1 LPKLTPSQH
10 RFIHSFPTWFTGSNT
25 IAILEADG
33 GAGKTFVLKYALEQ
47 QPFHHFKEKALILA
61 ETNEAVFVLMEK
73 LGTDYKHIKTV
84 CSAFNLVH
92 SVNEEGIE
100 GLLQHREPEF
110 EGITLL
116 CIDEA
121 SMLSSV
127 RLKMI
132 LDLCKAYGIYILLIG
147 DRKQLPSPE
156 DEVDWNSR
164 CDSVAFQESWYASN
178 GFQVPVW
185 FTLTENKRSSS
196 EHYEFCKR
204 VGALQ
209 EEGVMGFVPDKYMT
223 PFSTLKKYL
232 QTPEGSSNFLSGE
245 AVVLA
250 YTNKRVA
257 ELNQLVR
264 KELFDKD
271 SEDPFLVG
279 DRLIFRQP
287 TKCFDKP
294 VKDECGYLETLM
306 SQKGTI
312 FTTNTK
318 AVVKKVAYKTLLGM
332 TVVELYIH
340 SNHFVKG
347 LQDGYIYIPFER
359 SDAVAKFLKMRQQAT
374 FTKESV
380 TRQKAFEKCRM
391 FCSIFNVGINPF
403 KEEDTRRDT
412 KHGYVITCHNSQGAS
427 IKDVFTDEANIN
439 SIKNKWLRLKIQY
452 TAYSRTARYLA
463 RLI

>member
-1 LPKLTPSQH
+1 LIKLTSSQH
-10 RFIHSFPTWFTGSNT
+10 RFVHSFPTWFTGSNT

-33 GAGKTFVLKYALEQ
+33 GSGKTFVLKHALEK
-47 QPFHHFKEKALILA
+47 QPLHQFKEKALILA

-73 LGTDYKHIKTV
+73 LGMDYKHIKTV
-84 CSAFNLVH
+84 CAAFNLVH

-100 GLLQHREPEF
+100 GLLQHKEPEF

-121 SMLSSV
+121 SMLSSA
-127 RLKMI
+127 RLRMI
-132 LDLCKAYGIYILLIG
+132 LELCKTYGIYVLLIG

-156 DEVDWNSR
+156 DEVNYNSR
-164 CDSVAFQESWYASN
+164 CDSVAFQESWYTSN

-185 FTLTENKRSSS
+185 FTLTENKRSSN
-196 EHYEFCKR
+196 EHYEFCKK

-223 PFSTLKKYL
+223 PFSTLRKYL
-232 QTPEGSSNFLSGE
+232 QTPEGRSNLLNGD

-264 KELFDKD
+264 KELFGKE
-271 SEDPFLVG
+271 SEDTFLVG

-294 VKDECGYLETLM
+294 VKDECRYFETLI
-306 SQKGTI
+306 SQNGTI

-318 AVVKKVAYKTLLGM
+318 AVVKKVGYKTLLGM

-340 SNHFVKG
+340 SNHFIKG

-359 SDAVAKFLKMRQQAT
+359 SDAVAKFLKMRQAI
-374 FTKESV
+374 FTREDAE
-380 TRQKAFEKCRM
+380 RQKAFEKCRL

-412 KHGYVITCHNSQGAS
+412 KHGYSLTTHCSQGSS
-427 IKDVFTDEANIN
+427 INDIFVDEKDIGAIR
-439 SIKNKWLRLKIQY
+439 NKWLKLKIQY
-452 TAYSRTARYLA
+452 VAYSRTARYLA
-463 RLI
+463 RFI

>member
-1 LPKLTPSQH
+1 MTKLTPSQH
-10 RFIHSFPTWFTGSNT
+10 RFVHSFPTWFTGSNT

-33 GAGKTFVLKYALEQ
+33 GSGKTFVLKHALEKQ
-47 QPFHHFKEKALILA
+47 LFHHFKEKALILA
-61 ETNEAVFVLMEK
+61 ETNEAVFVLLEK

-84 CSAFNLVH
+84 CAAFNLVH
-92 SVNEEGIE
+92 SVNDEGVE
-100 GLLQHREPEF
+100 GLLQHKEPEF

-121 SMLSSV
+121 SMLSSA
-127 RLKMI
+127 RLKMM
-132 LDLCKAYGIYILLIG
+132 LELCRAYGIYVLLIG

-156 DEVDWNSR
+156 DEVTHNSR
-164 CDSVAFQESWYASN
+164 CDSVAFQESWYTANS
-178 GFQVPVW
+178 FQVPVW
-185 FTLTENKRSSS
+185 FTLTENKRSSN
-196 EHYEFCKR
+196 EHYEFCKK

-209 EEGVMGFVPDKYMT
+209 EEGKTGFVPDKYMT

-232 QTPEGSSNFLSGE
+232 QTPEGRSNFLNGE

-264 KELFDKD
+264 KELFGKE
-271 SEDPFLVG
+271 SEDPFIIG

-287 TKCFDKP
+287 TKCFNHP
-294 VKDECGYLETLM
+294 VKDECRYFDALM
-306 SQKGTI
+306 GQKGTT

-318 AVVKKVAYKTLLGM
+318 AVVKNIRYKTLLGM

-359 SDAVAKFLKMRQQAT
+359 KDAVEKFNKMRQQAF
-374 FTKESV
+374 FTRDSV
-380 TRQKAFEKCRM
+380 ARQKAFDKCRL

-412 KHGYVITCHNSQGAS
+412 KHGYSLTTHCSQGSS
-427 IKDVFTDEANIN
+427 INDVFVDEKDIG
-439 SIKNKWLRLKIQY
+439 SIRNKWLKLKIMY
-452 TAYSRTARYLA
+452 VAYSRTARYLA

>member
-1 LPKLTPSQH
+1 MTKLTPSQNL
-10 RFIHSFPTWFTGSNT
+10 FVLSFPTWFTGSNT

-33 GAGKTFVLKYALEQ
+33 GSGKTFVLKHALEK
-47 QPFHHFKEKALILA
+47 QPHFKFKSKALILA
-61 ETNEAVFVLMEK
+61 ETNEAVFVLLEK
-73 LGTDYKHIKTV
+73 LGTGYEHIKTV

-92 SVNEEGIE
+92 SVNEEGVE

-116 CIDEA
+116 VIDEA
-121 SMLSSV
+121 SMLSSA

-132 LDLCKAYGIYILLIG
+132 LELCKSYGIYVLLIG

-156 DEVDWNSR
+156 DETSWNSR
-164 CDSVAFQESWYASN
+164 CDSVAFQEQWYSNN

-185 FTLTENKRSSS
+185 FRLTENKRSSN
-196 EHYEFCKR
+196 EHYEFCTK
-204 VGALQ
+204 VGSLQ
-209 EEGVMGFVPDKYMT
+209 EEGKTGFVPDKYMT

-232 QTPEGSSNFLSGE
+232 QTLEGQDAFLKGE

-264 KELFDKD
+264 KELFGKE
-271 SEDPFLVG
+271 SEDPFIVG

-294 VKDECGYLETLM
+294 VKDETYSFEDLIK
-306 SQKGTI
+306 QKGTI

-318 AVVKKVAYKTLLGM
+318 AVVKKVGYKTLLGI
-332 TVVELYIH
+332 TVVELNIH

-347 LQDGYIYIPFER
+347 LQDGFIYIPLER
-359 SDAVAKFLKMRQQAT
+359 REAVDKFSRMRQQAT
-374 FTKESV
+374 FTKGDSE
-380 TRQKAFEKCRM
+380 RKKAFEKCRL

-412 KHGYVITCHNSQGAS
+412 KHGYSLSVHNSQGSS
-427 IKDVFTDEANIN
+427 IKDVFTDEANIAT
-439 SIKNKWLRLKIQY
+439 IKNKHLRYKIQY
-452 TAYSRTARYLA
+452 VAYSRCINYLG